1 VPPLGPFCCVTYPAV
16 RDVVAVTRR
25 RLKSARRRKE
35 AAGVRLFLRPC
46 CSRDT
51 ALDHRSRHDPTRVKE
66 AMMDRVEA
74 GFLVTAITGGM
85 VLVASILWLALL

>member
-1 VPPLGPFCCVTYPAV
+1 
-16 RDVVAVTRR
+16 
-25 RLKSARRRKE
+25 
-35 AAGVRLFLRPC
+35 
-46 CSRDT
+46 
-51 ALDHRSRHDPTRVKE
+51 VKE